1 MRRGAHAD
9 LKPEN
14 ILISETGNIKL
25 ADFGFCK
32 EVEEGGRKYTVC
44 GTTDYMA
51 PEVLLCQGHDRAAD
65 LWAFGI
71 MIFELLAG
79 VPPFEC
85 ETDDEMVCKC
95 LQGDIIFPSDFNLQ
109 ARDLVKSLCKVDPQQ
124 RLGMDLVNKT
134 EDIKAHPF
142 FTGVEWSNMSRLLVK
157 PPEYC
162 KMMDVNNFRPKPDK
176 IRISSSPPLSAEQQN
191 LFSSF

>member
-1 MRRGAHAD
+1 MCKVDNVIREKDLLCKFNCPFLLSCLGHFSDDEHLYLVLDFMRGGDLFQMLTRVSKLTSPVARFYAAQILLALEYIHKQGCIYRD

-85 ETDDEMVCKC
+85 ETDDEMYDSRPRA
-95 LQGDIIFPSDFNLQ
+95 LLP
-109 ARDLVKSLCKVDPQQ
+109 
-124 RLGMDLVNKT
+124 
-134 EDIKAHPF
+134 
-142 FTGVEWSNMSRLLVK
+142 TGPLT
-157 PPEYC
+157 PESALS
-162 KMMDVNNFRPKPDK
+162 
-176 IRISSSPPLSAEQQN
+176 IS
-191 LFSSF
+191 